1 MLSESEKILYTP
13 IPISYTRHTSRILT
27 LWLLTLPFS
36 LWLQLGAAMIP
47 AMFIL
52 GWLMLGVDEIGI
64 EIEEPFCILPV
75 RPLCD
80 MCEREIVGSMAQAL
94 RAPDFLPVKNKK

>member
-1 MLSESEKILYTP
+1 MLQHLVL
-13 IPISYTRHTSRILT
+13 RNG
-27 LWLLTLPFS
+27 W
-36 LWLQLGAAMIP
+36 
-47 AMFIL
+47 L